1 MRTLPL
7 LLFSLLFTANSCR
20 YEDGPRISFRSPSS
34 RITGALVMNKCLQN
48 TVDRT
53 SEFNVLFPNYTLSI
67 GDDKNYSIVT
77 SNPLA
82 PGEKG
87 TWVFNDAKTEI
98 DLRKNGTGK
107 SIWKILRL
115 TAKELHASQVD
126 MNGNLIEYQ
135 LRLRE

>member
-1 MRTLPL
+1 MIACFFLFFPL
-7 LLFSLLFTANSCR
+7 
-20 YEDGPRISFRSPSS
+20 SS
-34 RITGALVMNKCLQN
+34 RAEKKNKEETMIRPPMPESLA
-48 TVDRT
+48 V
-53 SEFNVLFPNYTLSI
+53 VAYI
-67 GDDKNYSIVT
+67 GT
-77 SNPLA
+77 
-82 PGEKG
+82 
-87 TWVFNDAKTEI
+87 KTEI